1 MIGILSYFVFFCSVA
16 LILAIVVLG
25 LNLQWGNTGLFNAG
39 IAGFYAIGAYGF
51 AILTAA
57 PRADL
62 IGNFGLPWIVGVAG
76 AMAASGFIALV
87 IGIATL
93 RLRDDYLAIAT
104 FGIAATIQLLALNL
118 DPLTG
123 GAMGISSLPNPF
135 RGLFPAPILNN
146 LCYLALIVALVAV
159 VYTGLQ
165 RIVAS
170 PWGRVL
176 KAIREDEIA
185 ARTLG
190 KNIDMFRLQAF
201 VLGAMLMGLGG
212 ALYVSFIGFVS
223 PADFMP
229 ILTFQVWTM
238 LIIGGSGNNKGAILG
253 AVVVWGLWSVIGAVT
268 VQFLPPQFQIYG
280 GATQAVLIG
289 LILVLTLLL
298 RPRGLIGE
306 RATAS
311 RHAA

>member
-76 AMAASGFIALV
+76 AMAASAFIALV

-159 VYTGLQ
+159 VYAGLQ

-268 VQFLPPQFQIYG
+268 VQFLPPHFQIYG

>member
-51 AILTAA
+51 AILTAV

-76 AMAASGFIALV
+76 AMAASAFIALV

-146 LCYLALIVALVAV
+146 ICYLALIAALVLV
-159 VYTGLQ
+159 VYVGLQ

-268 VQFLPPQFQIYG
+268 VRFLPAHFQVYG
-280 GATQAVLIG
+280 GAAQAILIG

-306 RATAS
+306 RTTAS

>member
-146 LCYLALIVALVAV
+146 LCYLALIAALVAV
-159 VYTGLQ
+159 VYAGLQ

-268 VQFLPPQFQIYG
+268 VQFLPPHFQIYG

-311 RHAA
+311 RHAT